1 MKLQKRSKNK
11 LLQASLC
18 MAILLLIAFPLLQIK
33 INALTMPSVTTNI
46 PDPDVNTTIIPG
58 TDTIPQPSIT
68 TPAPS
73 TDSSTLAPIPPA
85 TTPITTTASQTTS
98 PQEQSSGY
106 LGWVITLIVIAII
119 AAILIAILAFMPKK
133 DK

>member
-1 MKLQKRSKNK
+1 
-11 LLQASLC
+11 

-58 TDTIPQPSIT
+58 TDTLPQPNIT

-73 TDSSTLAPIPPA
+73 TDSSA
-85 TTPITTTASQTTS
+85 TTPIITTAPQTTS
-98 PQEQSSGY
+98 PQEQSGGY
-106 LGWVITLIVIAII
+106 FGWVITLIVIAII